1 MTAPR
6 WMLLPLLCATSLFAQ
21 TNRGAISGNVFD
33 GTGALVPGASV
44 TITNL
49 GTSRK
54 VKLTTSEAGS
64 FSAPDLEP
72 VEYSVEVE
80 APGFKR
86 SKVERVKVDTAST
99 ASIDVVLQPGTVETQ
114 VLVTA
119 EAPAVNTE
127 SGTTGN
133 TISERQ
139 IMDTPLTNRSVL
151 DLAVVLPNV
160 GGDVGSENPTVTSG
174 QTVPGFNLSVNGGR
188 PGSTAILADGVNN
201 TGVGL
206 ARAVV
211 TFSPETVQEF
221 TVQTSAYSAEYGQ
234 TGGGVINAT
243 TKSGTNRLTGTA
255 MWLTR
260 NPVTNAAPFTTASV
274 NRPVSNLRDNQ
285 FSLSGGGPVVI
296 PKLYNGR
303 NRTFFFAAFE
313 PRRRQD
319 HIQADSLLPTEAM
332 RNGDFSGLSA
342 VSGGW
347 APADIVRKFGIR
359 TTGDTTLYQQFNPVG
374 NQFQAITLGTG
385 QTYAPF
391 PGNVIPKSLLDPVS
405 QKALQ
410 YMPKAGDYYVNS
422 NGLLVN
428 WNTQRFVKQDEDRYL
443 VRIDHTITDRNHING
458 RITAIPA
465 VGQKG
470 FGSEVNGNGADY
482 SFSRQ
487 AMLADTHSFSPAVV
501 NDLRLNYTRGRFS
514 GTYTPEFDVKTG
526 RNLTKE
532 LGLPSITEGG
542 MPMFSFGLSA
552 FGNIGSQGS
561 TLNDNVEERYNVA
574 DIVYV
579 TKGRMSWKF
588 GVDLTHALMNVTPL
602 YAAAGGN
609 YAFSNLQTNSIG
621 TGSGTGGIAFATF
634 LLGIPNT
641 VAQRNV
647 IIPYYYRWNSGAAF
661 VQNDWKVKP
670 NLTLNIGLRYSLQMP
685 RTEKYNHQ
693 GVFRPD
699 LAKSYALPSPT
710 TLVNG
715 QVLTSALV
723 TPFAYSGMGGRSQ
736 YLYDPHY
743 LDFEPRFGFAWSP
756 RLTGMSNMVVRGGYG
771 LSHAPLTGNNRLP
784 NPDFGAPLNF
794 TSTSGQTNQN
804 YLTRLST
811 NPPLITPLP
820 VDQYLNVPQD
830 GLVYLGGIN
839 VPGFV
844 VAQNNKTPYSQNW
857 NLTLT
862 WQLPQRTTV
871 ELAYV
876 GNKGTHLFLPSVNI
890 NTRPFDYVNAL
901 DAANQSADTTVP
913 DPLQRRDTAGRIINV
928 PRGSLDSLYM
938 GISTLNTFYDAE
950 ANSIRHATYINV
962 TRRGANGLTLLTN
975 YTFGK
980 SIDDASDASPD
991 KNTLT
996 TGTVGGG
1003 QMSSGGTR
1011 QNDRSV
1017 SSFDIKHN
1025 FNATALYD
1033 LPFGRGRRFL
1043 ADSKWPIRETVGGW
1057 LVSGVFRLM
1066 GGYPAVATLSDA
1078 NFLGGPTHT
1087 IRPNMVSG
1095 VPLLNP
1101 LWDRNCPL
1109 GNLCEPYL
1117 NPAAFV
1123 RTPRGQ
1129 LGNAPRTL
1137 DGVRGPM
1144 QRYFDASIQKNFSLG
1159 ERRRL
1164 QFRMDLIN
1172 AFNHPVFRMSP
1183 NNGGGTD
1190 LYSAPSTAAMT
1201 ATEYDTWARQNGQPL
1216 STTTAGGAQLASIQQ
1231 FITSN
1236 RNPTGALPV
1245 DFFSVRVPQGFVSKD
1260 ANSFDVRNMDGFKLY
1275 RLRQAWTN
1283 GGQLYTPQVQRYIQF
1298 GVKLFF

>member
-1 MTAPR
+1 M
-6 WMLLPLLCATSLFAQ
+6 
-21 TNRGAISGNVFD
+21 
-33 GTGALVPGASV
+33 PGASV
-44 TITNL
+44 TITNV
-49 GTSRK
+49 GTNQQVR
-54 VKLTTSEAGS
+54 LNTSEAGS

-72 VEYSVEVE
+72 VEYRVEVE
-80 APGFKR
+80 SAGFKR
-86 SKVERVKVDTAST
+86 SVVERIKVDTASS
-99 ASIDVVLQPGTVETQ
+99 ASVDVVLQPGTVDTQ
-114 VLVTA
+114 VLVTS

-133 TISERQ
+133 TITERQ

-160 GGDVGSENPTVTSG
+160 GGDVGSENPSVTSG
-174 QTVPGFNLSVNGGR
+174 ATVPGYNLSVNGGR

-201 TGVGL
+201 TGVGI

-255 MWLTR
+255 LWLTR
-260 NPVTNAAPFTTASV
+260 NPATNAAPFTTASV

-285 FSLSGGGPVVI
+285 FSLSGGGPIVI
-296 PKLYNGR
+296 PKIYNGR
-303 NRTFFFAAFE
+303 DRSFFFAAIE

-332 RNGDFSGLSA
+332 RNGDFSGLAA
-342 VSGGW
+342 VTGGW
-347 APADIVRKFGIR
+347 APADVVSRLGVR
-359 TTGDTTLYQQFNPVG
+359 TTGDTTLYQQFNVAG
-374 NQFQAITLGTG
+374 NQFQPITLGTG
-385 QTYAPF
+385 QAYTPF
-391 PGNVIPKSLLDPVS
+391 PGNVIPKSMLDPVAMKS
-405 QKALQ
+405 LQ
-410 YMPKAGDYYVNS
+410 YLPPAGDYYVNS
-422 NGLLVN
+422 NGQLVN
-428 WNTQRFVKQDEDRYL
+428 WNTERFVKQNETRYL
-443 VRIDHTITDRNHING
+443 VRIDHTISDRNHING

-470 FGSEVNGNGADY
+470 FGSDVNGNGADY
-482 SFSRQ
+482 SYSRQ
-487 AMLADTHSFSPAVV
+487 AMLADTHSFTPTVV

-532 LGLPSITEGG
+532 LGLPSITAGG
-542 MPMFSFGLSA
+542 MPMFAFGLSA

-579 TKGRMSWKF
+579 TRGRMSWKF

-609 YAFSNLQTNSIG
+609 YAFSNLQTNSLG
-621 TGSGTGGIAFATF
+621 TSSGTGGIAFATF

-661 VQNDWKVKP
+661 LQNDWKVKP
-670 NLTLNIGLRYSLQMP
+670 NLTLNLGLRYALQLP

-699 LAKSYALPSPT
+699 LAKDFTLPTPA
-710 TLVNG
+710 TLVTG
-715 QVLTSALV
+715 QTLTSASV
-723 TPFAYSGMGGRSQ
+723 APFAYSGMGGRSQ

-756 RLTGMSNMVVRGGYG
+756 KMPGMRNMVVRGGYG

-794 TSTSGQTNQN
+794 TSTSGQVNQN
-804 YLTRLST
+804 YLMRLSS
-811 NPPLITPLP
+811 NPPLITPVP
-820 VDQYLNVPQD
+820 VDQYLSIPQD
-830 GLVYLGGIN
+830 GLVYLGGVNI
-839 VPGFV
+839 PGFV
-844 VAQNNKTPYSQNW
+844 ISNNNKTPYSQNW
-857 NLTLT
+857 NMTLT
-862 WQLPQRTTV
+862 WQLQQRTTV
-871 ELAYV
+871 EVAYV
-876 GNKGTHLFLPSVNI
+876 GNKGTHLFLPAVNV
-890 NTRPFDYVNAL
+890 NPRPFDYVNAL
-901 DAANQSADTTVP
+901 DAANLSPDNSVT

-928 PRGSLDSLYM
+928 PRGSLASRYM
-938 GISTLNTFYDAE
+938 GIATLNTFYDAS

-962 TRRGANGLTLLTN
+962 TRRAANGLTLLSN

-991 KNTLT
+991 KNVLS

-1011 QNDRSV
+1011 RNDRSV

-1033 LPFGRGRRFL
+1033 LPFGRNRRLL
-1043 ADSKWPIRETVGGW
+1043 AKSWMPLREAASGW
-1057 LVSGVFRLM
+1057 TLSGVFRLM

-1087 IRPNMVSG
+1087 IRPNIVPG

-1101 LWDRNCPL
+1101 LYDRNCPT

-1117 NPAAFV
+1117 NPAAFI

-1129 LGNAPRTL
+1129 LGDAPRTL

-1144 QRYFDASIQKNFSLG
+1144 QRYFDGSIQKNFSLG

-1172 AFNHPVFRMSP
+1172 AFNHPVFRVSP

-1190 LYSAPSTAAMT
+1190 LYTAPSTNPMT
-1201 ATEYDTWARQNGQPL
+1201 AAEYDTWARQNGQPL
-1216 STTTAGGAQLASIQQ
+1216 STSTAGTVQLASIQQ
-1231 FITSN
+1231 FITGN

-1245 DFFSVRVPQGFVSKD
+1245 DFFSMQVPQGFVSKD

-1283 GGQLYTPQVQRYIQF
+1283 GGQLYAPPVQRYIQF